1 MQVNEVMSHPVRIAD
16 PTDTLQQAAEL
27 MAELD
32 AGSLPVGENDRLVG
46 MLTDRDIAI
55 RGAARGRD
63 PTRTTVRE
71 VMTKEILYC
80 FDDEDIDQV
89 ADNYCFDDEDIDQVA
104 DNMAM
109 QQIRRLPVLNREK
122 RLIGIVSLGDLARR
136 TQSQTTGDTLRGVC
150 QVGGQHSQT
159 LH

>member
-1 MQVNEVMSHPVRIAD
+1 MQVNEVMSHPVRIAG
-16 PTDTLQQAAEL
+16 PADTLQQAALL

-46 MLTDRDIAI
+46 MVTDRDIAI
-55 RGAARGRD
+55 RGDARGCD
-63 PTRTTVRE
+63 PTRTSVRE

-80 FDDEDIDQV
+80 FDDENV
-89 ADNYCFDDEDIDQVA
+89 DQVA

-136 TQSQTTGDTLRGVC
+136 IQPHTTGDTLRDVC
-150 QVGGQHSQT
+150 QVSGQHSQT
-159 LH
+159 CTDTR